1 MKPAIVLYS
10 ALLVIAAACAPH
22 NPNGDKND
30 NGTYDTDTNETN
42 NRPPIEV
49 TTGVTPNPNIEEYKP
64 TLIKG
69 DTIKIHVIDEELLS
83 LTVQVDPRGAIEY
96 PLLGTIEVEGYTT
109 WEVKDI
115 ITKKLQ
121 ADYIKSPQ
129 VFVDIVNYAARR
141 VYIQGGVMKA
151 GEYTMELG
159 ERLTLYQLILN
170 AGGFKP
176 EAKKDSVMLLR
187 MGKDMKREITYLSF
201 DKVDQGT
208 LSNDPILLP
217 NDIVIVPISAKSY
230 YIWGAVTNTGLFTM
244 KPNERLTL
252 MKAVIISGGFTKFAA
267 PHKVQVM
274 RPDTTQKKYKT
285 FTVNVEAIISGESQD
300 DFEIM
305 ANDIIYVPESL
316 F

>member
-1 MKPAIVLYS
+1 MKPAITLFVASL
-10 ALLVIAAACAPH
+10 AIAAACAPH
-22 NPNGDKND
+22 NPNGNNEID
-30 NGTYDTDTNETN
+30 GTNETN
-42 NRPPIEV
+42 STKTDNNSPIEV
-49 TTGVTPNPNIEEYKP
+49 TTDIQPNPNAEEYKP

-69 DTIKIHVIDEELLS
+69 DTIKIHVIDEPLLS

-129 VFVDIVNYAARR
+129 VFVDIVNYATRR
-141 VYIQGGVMKA
+141 VYVQGGVMKT
-151 GEYTMELG
+151 GEYTMGLG
-159 ERLTLYQLILN
+159 ERITLYQLILN

-201 DKVDQGT
+201 DKIDDGT
-208 LSNDPILLP
+208 LSNDPLLLP

-230 YIWGAVTNTGLFTM
+230 YIWGAVTNTGLFPM
-244 KPNERLTL
+244 KPNEKLTL
-252 MKAVIISGGFTKFAA
+252 MKAVIMAGGFTKFAA

-274 RPDTTQKKYKT
+274 RPDTTQKKYT
-285 FTVNVEAIISGESQD
+285 TYTVNVEAIISGESQD